1 MCWRK
6 QKAMLFPRGESIA
19 ISLAWIGVYM
29 KCTLDSIF
37 VDLVRLDDLF
47 FRVLGGRCEEQ
58 DF

>member
-1 MCWRK
+1 
-6 QKAMLFPRGESIA
+6 MLFPRGESTA
-19 ISLAWIGVYM
+19 ISLAWIDFYM